1 MAWSDECD
9 ATVASLAAVA
19 QGRAN
24 LIDFRQQRGRSQQCR
39 VRRLGPTVAGI
50 SRRHTI
56 RAVLLLALV
65 AALFAGSSPLFA
77 DPLADANAAASRGD
91 FAAAVSLYRALAE
104 KGNVAAQKQLGYLY
118 EIGAGVDRDW
128 LKAAEWYGKAADAG
142 DDAAAAALGYLGRN
156 WVRMSLG
163 STQAIYPL
171 VEKAAKMGN
180 AKAQF
185 TLGLMNYR
193 IGDLSFDKA
202 NGNLDEALIWYRRAA
217 DQGDVD
223 SAVVLALAYAKGI
236 GVEKNEVEAYKW
248 YDIAAT
254 LAKYADVKD
263 DVVKRRNEIARAMSS
278 SQVDE
283 AKKLA
288 ADWKPN
294 R

>member
-1 MAWSDECD
+1 
-9 ATVASLAAVA
+9 V
-19 QGRAN
+19 Q
-24 LIDFRQQRGRSQQCR
+24 
-39 VRRLGPTVAGI
+39 VRRLGPKVAGRSNQI
-50 SRRHTI
+50 I
-56 RAVLLLALV
+56 RAVLSLTLTGV
-65 AALFAGSSPLFA
+65 VIAASTPLFA
-77 DPLADANAAASRGD
+77 DAFADANAAASRGD
-91 FAAAVSLYRALAE
+91 FGAAVPLYRALAE
-104 KGNVAAQKQLGYLY
+104 KGNVAAEKQLGYCY

-142 DDAAAAALGYLGRN
+142 DDGAAAALGYLGRN
-156 WVRMSLG
+156 WLRMNQG
-163 STQAIYPL
+163 NNQAIYPL

-202 NGNLDEALIWYRRAA
+202 SGNLDEALVWYRRAA

-223 SAVVLALAYAKGI
+223 GAIVMALAYGKGI
-236 GVEKNEVEAYKW
+236 GVEKSEVEAYKW

-263 DVVKRRNEIARAMSS
+263 DVVKRRNELARAMSS

-288 ADWKPN
+288 ADWKPH